1 MTPFTINNLPV
12 EAAPGETVLQVARR
26 YGIDIPALCYHEAV
40 TAYASC
46 RLCIVEATEGGRTRI
61 VTSCT
66 YPAREGLE
74 VQTDTEVLHAR
85 RRMLLELLLA
95 QAPASEA
102 LRDFAAGLGVTST
115 RFPSED
121 PENLC
126 ILCGLC
132 ERVCREQAHVGSIS
146 FAHRGPRRKVTTPF
160 DEPPDF
166 CSGCTSCAYVC
177 PTGAIE
183 VRIGAAGLELEPW
196 CARVEM
202 VVCSGCGAS
211 FAPVPGM
218 EELAE
223 KAKVDPALLELCPI
237 CRRKAQAKLLLTG
250 KA

>member
-12 EAAPGETVLQVARR
+12 EAEPGETVLQVARR
-26 YGIDIPALCYHEAV
+26 YGIEIPTLCYHEAV

-46 RLCIVEATEGGRTRI
+46 RLCIVAATEGGRTRI

-74 VQTDTEVLHAR
+74 VHTDTEAVRALR
-85 RRMLLELLLA
+85 RVLLELLLA
-95 QAPASEA
+95 EAPASEQ
-102 LRDFAAGLGVTST
+102 LREYAAGLGVTTT

-121 PENLC
+121 PENKC

-132 ERVCREQAHVGSIS
+132 ERVCSEHAHVSSIS
-146 FAHRGPRRKVTTPF
+146 FAHRGPRRKMTTPF
-160 DEPPDF
+160 DEPPDQ
-166 CSGCTSCAYVC
+166 CKGCTACAYVC
-177 PTGAIE
+177 PTGAID
-183 VRIGAAGLELEPW
+183 VRIGAGGMELEPW

-202 VVCSGCGAS
+202 VACAECGMR
-211 FAPVPGM
+211 FAPAPEM

-223 KAKVDPALLELCPI
+223 KGKVEPAVMALCPI
-237 CRRKAQAKLLLTG
+237 CRRKAHARVLLTG